1 MDNPE
6 QATLGARPR
15 TEKKPTKKQKQTNKQ
30 KTTIMVL
37 SKYIQLSMGDN
48 EIIHGLSNLV

>member
-1 MDNPE
+1 M
-6 QATLGARPR
+6 
-15 TEKKPTKKQKQTNKQ
+15 KKSQTKIQKQKQTKNK